1 MKFTLGWLK
10 GHLETDASIGEIVD
24 TLIQIGLEVDTVDDP
39 AAELSAFRVAH
50 VISAEQHP
58 DADRLRVCQVD
69 TGEETIQV
77 VCGAPNARAGM
88 KGVFAPVGTWVPG
101 IEVELKAAKIRGV
114 ESSGML
120 VSEREM
126 GLSDEHDGII
136 DLPED
141 APIGVPFAEV
151 LGIDD
156 PVIDIELT
164 PNRPDC
170 TGVRGIARDLAAAG
184 LGTLKPFAAAATVD
198 GSYDSPVSW
207 AIAEDGNACSY
218 VVGRHFRGVTNG
230 PSPKWVQDRL
240 RAVGLRPISALVDVT
255 NYVSLDL
262 GRPLHVFDA
271 GKLENQT
278 LTMRRAR
285 DGEDFM
291 ALVEK
296 EYTLDSEMT
305 VIGDGDTAEALAGV
319 MGGLESSCTEDT
331 TEVFLEVALFDPVS
345 VATTGRKLQMDSDA
359 RYRFERGVDP
369 QSAEWGADVAA
380 RLILEFCGGE
390 TSKPVRAGAMPDWQK
405 SVELRNDRVATLGG
419 VDVPADR
426 QAEILDALGFETE
439 RLNGKMNAAVPSWRP
454 DIGGEA
460 DLVEEITR
468 IHGFDRIAPVSLDRD
483 AALPLVAITPEQ
495 RRTSNVRR
503 ALAAQGLDEAVT
515 WSFMGREHAELFGEV
530 PETLMLANPISSE
543 LDAMRPSILGN
554 LLLAAGRNV
563 DRGFADLGLF
573 ELGPAYQDAS
583 PDGQQLVAAGV
594 RHGHA
599 ATPHWSGQTRAAD
612 ALDAKADAL
621 AALDAA
627 GAPSGNVQI
636 SRDAPDWYHP
646 GRSGALR
653 LGKNVLAYF
662 GEVHPGV
669 LRGLDVRGPAVA
681 FEVFLDNLPPLKDA
695 KKKGGAARPPLH
707 LESLQP
713 VRRDF
718 AFLVDS
724 DVQAGDLLRA
734 ARGADRDVITDV
746 ALFDVYEGKNVEEG
760 KKSLAIQTT
769 LQPTEATFTDAEIED
784 FSAKIVAAVEKAT
797 GGALRG

>member
-10 GHLETDASIGEIVD
+10 DHLETEASVGEIVE
-24 TLIQIGLEVDTVDDP
+24 TLIRIGLEVDTVDDP

-50 VISAEQHP
+50 VIAAEPHP
-58 DADRLRVCQVD
+58 DADRLQVCTVD
-69 TGEETIQV
+69 TGDGTVQV

-114 ESSGML
+114 ESFGML

-141 APIGVPFAEV
+141 APLGTPFAEV

-184 LGTLKPFAAAATVD
+184 LGTLKPFEAAAPVA
-198 GSYDSPVSW
+198 GSYDSPISW
-207 AIAEDGNACSY
+207 DIAGDGNACSY
-218 VVGRHFRGVTNG
+218 VVGRHFKGVTNG
-230 PSPKWVQDRL
+230 PSPKWLQDRL

-271 GKLENQT
+271 AKLQNKT

-296 EYTLDSEMT
+296 EYKLDTEMT

-331 TEVFLEVALFDPVS
+331 TDVFLEVALFDPVS
-345 VATTGRKLQMDSDA
+345 VATTGRKLQMESDA

-369 QSAEWGADVAA
+369 ESAEWGAEVAA
-380 RLILEFCGGE
+380 RLIQEFCGGDV
-390 TSKPVRAGAMPDWQK
+390 SAPVRAGTMPAWQR
-405 SVELRNDRVATLGG
+405 SVELRSDRVETLGG
-419 VDVPADR
+419 VDVPHAR
-426 QAEILDALGFETE
+426 QGEILEGLGFT
-439 RLNGKMNAAVPSWRP
+439 LTPSDAGILADVPSWRP

-468 IHGFDRIAPVSLDRD
+468 IHGFDRIAPVSLTRD
-483 AALPLVAITPEQ
+483 SALPSVAITPEQ

-503 ALAAQGLDEAVT
+503 ALAANGLDEAVT
-515 WSFMGREHAELFGEV
+515 WSFMGKAQAELFGGELS
-530 PETLMLANPISSE
+530 ETMVLANPISSE

-554 LLLAAGRNV
+554 LLLAAGRNA
-563 DRGFADLGLF
+563 DRGFADVGLF
-573 ELGPAYQDAS
+573 ELGPAYQDAT

-594 RHGHA
+594 RHGNA
-599 ATPHWSGQTRAAD
+599 DNAHWSGKARVAD

-621 AALDAA
+621 AAIEAA
-627 GAPSGNVQI
+627 GGPSANVQV

-662 GEVHPGV
+662 GEIHPAV
-669 LRGLDVRGPAVA
+669 LRGLDVRGPAIG
-681 FEVFLDNLPPLKDA
+681 FEVFLDNMPPRKD
-695 KKKGGAARPPLH
+695 KGSSRPALH

-718 AFLVDS
+718 AFLVNA

-746 ALFDVYEGKNVEEG
+746 ALFDVYEGKNMEEG
-760 KKSLAIQTT
+760 KKSLAIQAT
-769 LQPTEATFTDAEIED
+769 LQPSEATFTDAEIED
-784 FSAKIVAAVEKAT
+784 ISAKIVAAVEKAT
-797 GGALRG
+797 GGSLRG

>member
-10 GHLETDASIGEIVD
+10 DHLHTEASVGEIVE
-24 TLIQIGLEVDTVDDP
+24 TLIRIGLEVDTVDDP
-39 AAELSAFRVAH
+39 AAGLSAFRVAH

-58 DADRLRVCQVD
+58 DADRLQVCQVN
-69 TGEETIQV
+69 TGEDTVQV
-77 VCGAPNARAGM
+77 VCGAPNARTGM
-88 KGVFAPVGTWVPG
+88 KGVFAPIGTWVPG

-141 APIGVPFAEV
+141 APVGVPFAEV

-156 PVIDIELT
+156 PVIDVELT

-184 LGTLKPFAAAATVD
+184 LGTLKSFDSAAPVA
-198 GSYDSPVSW
+198 GSYDSPINWDV
-207 AIAEDGNACSY
+207 AGDGNACSY
-218 VVGRHFRGVTNG
+218 VVGRHFRGLTNG
-230 PSPKWVQDRL
+230 PSPKWMQDRL
-240 RAVGLRPISALVDVT
+240 RAVGLRPISALVDAT

-271 GKLENQT
+271 GKLKNNT

-285 DGEDFM
+285 DGERFT
-291 ALVEK
+291 ALVER
-296 EYTLDSEMT
+296 EYELDSEMT

-319 MGGLESSCTEDT
+319 MGGLESSCTEET
-331 TEVFLEVALFDPVS
+331 TDVFLEVALFDPVS
-345 VATTGRKLQMDSDA
+345 VATTGRKLQIESDA

-369 QSAEWGADVAA
+369 ESAKWGAEVVA
-380 RLILEFCGGE
+380 RLIVEFCGGE
-390 TSKPVRAGAMPDWQK
+390 TSNLTSAGTMLNWQR
-405 SVELRNDRVATLGG
+405 SVATLGG
-419 VDVPADR
+419 VDVAADR
-426 QAEILDALGFETE
+426 QAEILEALGFATE

-468 IHGFDRIAPVSLDRD
+468 IHGFDRIIPVSLDRD
-483 AALPLVAITPEQ
+483 TSLPAAAITPEQ
-495 RRTSNVRR
+495 RRTSTVRR
-503 ALAAQGLDEAVT
+503 ALAAHGLDEAVT
-515 WSFMGREHAELFGEV
+515 WSFMGRAHAELFGEL
-530 PETLMLANPISSE
+530 PETLLLANPISSE

-554 LLLAAGRNV
+554 LLLCAGRNA
-563 DRGFADLGLF
+563 DRGFADVGLF
-573 ELGPAYQDAS
+573 ELGPAYQDAT

-594 RHGHA
+594 RHGNVQLA
-599 ATPHWSGQTRAAD
+599 HWSDKSRTAD

-621 AALDAA
+621 AAIEAA
-627 GAPSGNVQI
+627 GVPAGSIQI

-646 GRSGALR
+646 GRSGLLR

-662 GEVHPGV
+662 GEVHPTV
-669 LRGLDVRGPAVA
+669 LSGLDVRGPAVG
-681 FEVFLDNLPPLKDA
+681 FEVFLDNLPPRKD
-695 KKKGGAARPPLH
+695 KGSSRPSLH

-713 VRRDF
+713 VHRDF
-718 AFLVDS
+718 AFLVNA
-724 DVQAGDLLRA
+724 DVQSGDLLRA
-734 ARGADRDVITDV
+734 ARGADRDVITEV
-746 ALFDVYEGKNVEEG
+746 ALFDVYEGKHVEEG
-760 KKSLAIQTT
+760 KKSLAIKAT
-769 LQPTEATFTDAEIED
+769 LQPTEATFTDAEIEE
-784 FSAKIVAAVEKAT
+784 FSAKIVVAVEKVT
-797 GGALRG
+797 GGVLRS

>member
-10 GHLETDASIGEIVD
+10 DHLETEASVGEIVE
-24 TLIQIGLEVDTVDDP
+24 TLIEIGLEVDTVDDP

-50 VISAEQHP
+50 VVSAEQHP
-58 DADRLRVCQVD
+58 DADRLRVCRVD
-69 TGEETIQV
+69 TGDGTVQV

-101 IEVELKAAKIRGV
+101 IEVELKAAKIRGI

-184 LGTLKPFAAAATVD
+184 LGMLKSFDSAVPVA
-198 GSYDSPVSW
+198 GSYDSPVNW
-207 AIAEDGNACSY
+207 EIAGDGNACSY
-218 VVGRHFRGVTNG
+218 VVGRHFKGLTNG
-230 PSPKWVQDRL
+230 PAPKWLQDRL

-271 GKLENQT
+271 GKLKNKT

-296 EYTLDSEMT
+296 EYTLDNEMT

-319 MGGLESSCTEDT
+319 MGGLESSCTEET

-345 VATTGRKLQMDSDA
+345 VATTGRKLQMESDA

-369 QSAEWGADVAA
+369 ESAEWGAEVAA

-390 TSKPVRAGAMPDWQK
+390 TSMPTSAGAMPDWQR

-419 VDVPADR
+419 VDVPAER
-426 QAEILDALGFETE
+426 QAEILEALGFETE
-439 RLNGKMNAAVPSWRP
+439 RLNGRMNAAVPSWRP

-483 AALPLVAITPEQ
+483 AALPAVAITPEQ
-495 RRTSNVRR
+495 RRTSTVRR
-503 ALAAQGLDEAVT
+503 ALAANGLDEAVT
-515 WSFMGREHAELFGEV
+515 WSFMGRAHAELFGEFS
-530 PETLMLANPISSE
+530 ETLLLANPISSE

-554 LLLAAGRNV
+554 LLLAAGRNA
-563 DRGFADLGLF
+563 DRGFADVGLF
-573 ELGPAYQDAS
+573 ELGPAYQDAT

-594 RHGHA
+594 RHGHVQLA
-599 ATPHWSGQTRAAD
+599 HWSDKARVAD

-621 AALDAA
+621 AALEAA
-627 GAPSGNVQI
+627 GAPAANVQI

-653 LGKNVLAYF
+653 LGKNILAYF
-662 GEVHPGV
+662 GEVHPAV
-669 LRGLDVRGPAVA
+669 LRGLDVRGPAVG
-681 FEVFLDNLPPLKDA
+681 FEVFLDNLPPRKD
-695 KKKGGAARPPLH
+695 KGSSRLPLH

-718 AFLVDS
+718 AFLVNAE
-724 DVQAGDLLRA
+724 VQAGDLLRA

-760 KKSLAIQTT
+760 KKSLAIQAT
-769 LQPTEATFTDAEIED
+769 LQPTDATFTDAEIEE

>member
-10 GHLETDASIGEIVD
+10 DHLETDAPVSQIVE
-24 TLIQIGLEVDTVDDP
+24 TLIRIGLEVDTVDDP

-50 VISAEQHP
+50 VISAEPHP
-58 DADRLRVCQVD
+58 DADRLQVCTVD
-69 TGEETIQV
+69 TGEGTVQV

-136 DLPED
+136 DLPAD
-141 APIGVPFAEV
+141 APVGKPFAEV

-184 LGTLKPFAAAATVD
+184 LGTLKPFDAAAPVA
-198 GSYDSPVSW
+198 GSYESPVKW
-207 AIAEDGNACSY
+207 AVAGDGNACSY
-218 VVGRHFRGVTNG
+218 VVGRHFKGVTNG

-240 RAVGLRPISALVDVT
+240 RAVGLRPISALVDIT

-271 GKLENQT
+271 ARLKHKT

-285 DGEDFM
+285 EGEDFT
-291 ALVEK
+291 ALIEK
-296 EYTLDSEMT
+296 DFKLDSEMT
-305 VIGDGDTAEALAGV
+305 VIGDGDSAEALAGV

-345 VATTGRKLQMDSDA
+345 VATTGRKLQMESDA

-369 QSAEWGADVAA
+369 ESAEWGAEVAA
-380 RLILEFCGGE
+380 RLIQEFCGGE
-390 TSKPVRAGAMPDWQK
+390 VSKPVRAGSMPDWQR
-405 SVELRNDRVATLGG
+405 SIELRNDRVATLGG
-419 VDVPADR
+419 VDVPSDR

-439 RLNGKMNAAVPSWRP
+439 RLNGKMSAAVPSWRP

-483 AALPLVAITPEQ
+483 AALPSVAITPEQ
-495 RRTSNVRR
+495 RRASNVRR
-503 ALAAQGLDEAVT
+503 TLAACGLDEAVT
-515 WSFMGREHAELFGEV
+515 WSFMGRAQAELFGGEL
-530 PETLMLANPISSE
+530 PDTLVLANPISSE

-554 LLLAAGRNV
+554 LLLAAGRNA
-563 DRGFADLGLF
+563 DRGFADVGLF
-573 ELGPAYQDAS
+573 ELGPAYQDAT

-594 RHGHA
+594 RHGNA
-599 ATPHWSGQTRAAD
+599 QGAHWSGKARAAD
-612 ALDAKADAL
+612 ALDAKADAM
-621 AALDAA
+621 AAIQGAGGPAA
-627 GAPSGNVQI
+627 NVQV

-646 GRSGALR
+646 GRSGVLR

-662 GEVHPGV
+662 GEIHPAV
-669 LRGLDVRGPAVA
+669 LRGLDVRGPVVG
-681 FEVFLDNLPPLKDA
+681 FEVFLDNMPPRKE
-695 KKKGGAARPPLH
+695 KGSSRPALH

-718 AFLVDS
+718 AFLVNA

-734 ARGADRDVITDV
+734 ARAADRDAITDV
-746 ALFDVYEGKNVEEG
+746 ALFDVYEGKNMEAG
-760 KKSLAIQTT
+760 KKSLAIQAT
-769 LQPTEATFTDAEIED
+769 LQPSEATFTDAEIEEI
-784 FSAKIVAAVEKAT
+784 STRIVAAVEKAT

>member
-10 GHLETDASIGEIVD
+10 DHLDTEASVGEIVE

-50 VISAEQHP
+50 VVAAEPHP
-58 DADRLRVCQVD
+58 DADRLQVCTVD
-69 TGEETIQV
+69 TGEGTVQV

-136 DLPED
+136 ELPED
-141 APIGVPFAEV
+141 APLGVPFAEI

-184 LGTLKPFAAAATVD
+184 LGQLKPFEATPVE
-198 GSYDSPVSW
+198 GGYVSPVNW
-207 AIAEDGNACSY
+207 AIAGDGNACSY

-230 PSPKWVQDRL
+230 PSPKWLQDRL

-271 GKLENQT
+271 AKLKNDT
-278 LTMRRAR
+278 LTMRRAK

-291 ALVEK
+291 ALVERAC
-296 EYTLDSEMT
+296 TLDREMT
-305 VIGDGDTAEALAGV
+305 VIGDGDTVEALAGV
-319 MGGLESSCTEDT
+319 MGGLESSCTEET
-331 TEVFLEVALFDPVS
+331 TDVFLEVALFDPVS
-345 VATTGRKLQMDSDA
+345 VATTGRKLQMESDA

-369 QSAEWGADVAA
+369 ESAEWGAEVAA

-390 TSKPVRAGAMPDWQK
+390 TSEPVRAGQMPDWQR
-405 SVELRNDRVATLGG
+405 SVELRADRVATLGG
-419 VDVPADR
+419 VEVSHAR
-426 QAEILDALGFETE
+426 QAEILEGLGFDVSPSDAGVSA
-439 RLNGKMNAAVPSWRP
+439 NVPSWRP

-483 AALPLVAITPEQ
+483 SALPAVAITPEQ
-495 RRTSNVRR
+495 RRAGNVRR
-503 ALAAQGLDEAVT
+503 ALAAEGLDEAVT
-515 WSFMGREHAELFGEV
+515 WSFMGRAQAELFGEV
-530 PETLMLANPISSE
+530 PETMMLANPISSE

-554 LLLAAGRNV
+554 LLLAADRNA
-563 DRGFADLGLF
+563 DRGFGDLGLF
-573 ELGPAYQDAS
+573 ELGPAYRDTS

-594 RHGHA
+594 RQGNA
-599 ATPHWSGQTRAAD
+599 DPAHWSGPARAAD
-612 ALDAKADAL
+612 ALDAKSDAL
-621 AALDAA
+621 AAIEAA
-627 GAPSGNVQI
+627 GAPAGNVQV

-653 LGKNVLAYF
+653 LGKNVLGYF
-662 GEVHPGV
+662 GEIHPAV
-669 LRGLDVRGPAVA
+669 LRGLDVRGPAVG
-681 FEVFLDNLPPLKDA
+681 FEVFLDNLPPRKN
-695 KKKGGAARPPLH
+695 KGSARPALH
-707 LESLQP
+707 LASLQP

-718 AFLVDS
+718 AFLVNT

-734 ARGADRDVITDV
+734 ARGAERDAITDV
-746 ALFDVYEGKNVEEG
+746 ALFDVYEGKNVEDG
-760 KKSLAIQTT
+760 KKSLAIQAT

-784 FSAKIVAAVEKAT
+784 ISAKIVAAVEKAT
-797 GGALRG
+797 GGTLRG

>member
-10 GHLETDASIGEIVD
+10 DHLETEVSVGEIVE

-58 DADRLRVCQVD
+58 DADRLQVCQVD
-69 TGEETIQV
+69 TGEGIVQV
-77 VCGAPNARAGM
+77 VCGAPNARTGM
-88 KGVFAPVGTWVPG
+88 KGVLAPVGTWVPG
-101 IEVELKAAKIRGV
+101 MEVKLKAAKVRGV
-114 ESSGML
+114 ESNGML
-120 VSEREM
+120 VSEREV

-184 LGTLKPFAAAATVD
+184 LGTLKSFDSAAPVA
-198 GSYDSPVSW
+198 GSYESPINW
-207 AIAEDGNACSY
+207 DIAGDGNACSY
-218 VVGRHFRGVTNG
+218 VVGRHFKGLTNG

-271 GKLENQT
+271 GKLKNKT

-285 DGEDFM
+285 DGEAFT
-291 ALVEK
+291 ALIER
-296 EYTLDSEMT
+296 EYELDNEMT

-319 MGGLESSCTEDT
+319 MGGLESSCTEET
-331 TEVFLEVALFDPVS
+331 TDVFLEVALFDPVS
-345 VATTGRKLQMDSDA
+345 VATTGRKLQMESDA

-369 QSAEWGADVAA
+369 ESAEWGAELAA
-380 RLILEFCGGE
+380 RLIVEFCGGE
-390 TSKPVRAGAMPDWQK
+390 TSKPTSAGTMPKWQR

-419 VDVPADR
+419 VEVAADR
-426 QAEILDALGFETE
+426 QVEILEALGFTIEC
-439 RLNGKMNAAVPSWRP
+439 LNGKMNAAVPSWRP

-483 AALPLVAITPEQ
+483 AALPVVAITPEQ
-495 RRTSNVRR
+495 RRTSTVRR
-503 ALAAQGLDEAVT
+503 ALAVNGLDEAVT
-515 WSFMGREHAELFGEV
+515 WSFMGRAHAELFGELS
-530 PETLMLANPISSE
+530 ETVLLANPISSE

-554 LLLAAGRNV
+554 LLLAAGRNA
-563 DRGFADLGLF
+563 DRGFADVGLF
-573 ELGPAYQDAS
+573 ELGPAYQDAT

-594 RHGHA
+594 RHGNA
-599 ATPHWSGQTRAAD
+599 QLAHWSHKARAAD

-621 AALDAA
+621 AALEAA
-627 GAPSGNVQI
+627 GAPAGNVQI

-646 GRSGALR
+646 GRSGVLR

-662 GEVHPGV
+662 GEIHPAV
-669 LRGLDVRGPAVA
+669 LLGLDVRGPAVG
-681 FEVFLDNLPPLKDA
+681 FEVFLDNLPPRKD
-695 KKKGGAARPPLH
+695 KGSSRPPLH
-707 LESLQP
+707 LESLHP

-718 AFLVDS
+718 AFLVNA

-760 KKSLAIQTT
+760 KKSLAIQAT
-769 LQPTEATFTDAEIED
+769 LQPTEATFTDAEIEEV
-784 FSAKIVAAVEKAT
+784 SAKIVAAVEKAT
-797 GGALRG
+797 GGMLRS

>member
-10 GHLETDASIGEIVD
+10 DHLDTEASVGEIVE
-24 TLIQIGLEVDTVDDP
+24 TLIQIGLEVDSVDDP

-50 VISAEQHP
+50 VIAAEPHP
-58 DADRLRVCQVD
+58 DADRLQVCTVD
-69 TGEETIQV
+69 TGEGAVQV

-136 DLPED
+136 ELPED
-141 APIGVPFAEV
+141 APLGVPFAEI

-184 LGTLKPFAAAATVD
+184 LGQLKPFEAAPVGGGYA
-198 GSYDSPVSW
+198 SPVNW
-207 AIAEDGNACSY
+207 AIAGDGNACSY

-230 PSPKWVQDRL
+230 PSPKWLQDRL

-271 GKLENQT
+271 AKLKNDT
-278 LTMRRAR
+278 LTMRRAK

-291 ALVEK
+291 ALVERAC
-296 EYTLDSEMT
+296 TLDSEMT
-305 VIGDGDTAEALAGV
+305 VIGDGDTVEALAGV
-319 MGGLESSCTEDT
+319 MGGLESSCTEET
-331 TEVFLEVALFDPVS
+331 TDVFLEVALFDPVS
-345 VATTGRKLQMDSDA
+345 VATTGRKLQMESDA

-369 QSAEWGADVAA
+369 ESAEWGAEVAA
-380 RLILEFCGGE
+380 RLIIEFCGGE
-390 TSKPVRAGAMPDWQK
+390 TSEPVRAGEMPNWQR
-405 SVELRNDRVATLGG
+405 SVELRADRVATLGG
-419 VDVPADR
+419 VEVPHAR
-426 QAEILDALGFETE
+426 QAEILEGLGF
-439 RLNGKMNAAVPSWRP
+439 GVSPSDAGVSADVPSWRP

-483 AALPLVAITPEQ
+483 SALPAVAITPEQ
-495 RRTSNVRR
+495 RRAGNVRR
-503 ALAAQGLDEAVT
+503 ALAAEGLDEAVT
-515 WSFMGREHAELFGEV
+515 WSFMGRAQAELFGEV
-530 PETLMLANPISSE
+530 PETMMLANPISSE

-554 LLLAAGRNV
+554 LLLAAGRNA
-563 DRGFADLGLF
+563 DRGFGDLGLF
-573 ELGPAYQDAS
+573 ELGPAYRDTS
-583 PDGQQLVAAGV
+583 PDGQELVAAGV
-594 RHGHA
+594 RQGNVDPA
-599 ATPHWSGQTRAAD
+599 HWSGQARSAD
-612 ALDAKADAL
+612 ALDAKSDAL
-621 AALDAA
+621 AAIEAA
-627 GAPSGNVQI
+627 GAPAGNVQV
-636 SRDAPDWYHP
+636 SSDAPDWYHP

-653 LGKNVLAYF
+653 LGKNVLGYF
-662 GEVHPGV
+662 GEIHPAV
-669 LRGLDVRGPAVA
+669 LRGLDVRGPAVG
-681 FEVFLDNLPPLKDA
+681 FEVFLDNLPPRKN
-695 KKKGGAARPPLH
+695 KGSARPALH

-718 AFLVDS
+718 AFLVNT

-734 ARGADRDVITDV
+734 ARGAEREAITDV
-746 ALFDVYEGKNVEEG
+746 ALFDVYEGNNVEDG
-760 KKSLAIQTT
+760 KKSLAIQAT

-784 FSAKIVAAVEKAT
+784 ISAKIVAAVEKAT
-797 GGALRG
+797 GGTLRG

>member
-10 GHLETDASIGEIVD
+10 DHLDTEASVGEIVE

-50 VISAEQHP
+50 VVAAEPHP
-58 DADRLRVCQVD
+58 DADRLQVCTVD
-69 TGEETIQV
+69 TGEGTVQV

-136 DLPED
+136 ELPED
-141 APIGVPFAEV
+141 APLGVPFAEI

-184 LGTLKPFAAAATVD
+184 LGQLKPFEATPVE
-198 GSYDSPVSW
+198 GGYVSPVNW
-207 AIAEDGNACSY
+207 AIAGDGNACSY

-230 PSPKWVQDRL
+230 PSPKWLQDRL

-271 GKLENQT
+271 AKLKNDT
-278 LTMRRAR
+278 LTMRRAK

-291 ALVEK
+291 ALVERAC
-296 EYTLDSEMT
+296 TLDREMT
-305 VIGDGDTAEALAGV
+305 VIGDGDTVEALAGV
-319 MGGLESSCTEDT
+319 MGGLESSCTEET
-331 TEVFLEVALFDPVS
+331 TDVFLEVALFDPVS
-345 VATTGRKLQMDSDA
+345 VATTGRKLQMESDA

-369 QSAEWGADVAA
+369 ESAEWGAEVAA

-390 TSKPVRAGAMPDWQK
+390 TSEPVRAGQMPDWQR
-405 SVELRNDRVATLGG
+405 SVELRADRVATLGG
-419 VDVPADR
+419 VEVSHAR
-426 QAEILDALGFETE
+426 QAEILEGLGFDVSPSDAGVSA
-439 RLNGKMNAAVPSWRP
+439 NVPSWRP

-483 AALPLVAITPEQ
+483 SALPAVAITPEQ
-495 RRTSNVRR
+495 RRAGNVRR
-503 ALAAQGLDEAVT
+503 ALAAEGLDEAVT
-515 WSFMGREHAELFGEV
+515 WSFMGRAQAELFGEV
-530 PETLMLANPISSE
+530 PETMMLANPISSE

-554 LLLAAGRNV
+554 LLLAADRNA
-563 DRGFADLGLF
+563 DRGFGDLGLF
-573 ELGPAYQDAS
+573 ELGPAYRDTS

-594 RHGHA
+594 RQGNA
-599 ATPHWSGQTRAAD
+599 DPAHWSGPARAAD
-612 ALDAKADAL
+612 ALDAKSDAL
-621 AALDAA
+621 AAIEAA
-627 GAPSGNVQI
+627 GAPAGNVQV

-653 LGKNVLAYF
+653 LGKNVLGYF
-662 GEVHPGV
+662 GEIHPAV
-669 LRGLDVRGPAVA
+669 LRGLDVRGPAVG
-681 FEVFLDNLPPLKDA
+681 FEVFLDNLPPRKN
-695 KKKGGAARPPLH
+695 KGSARPALH
-707 LESLQP
+707 LASLQP

-718 AFLVDS
+718 AFLVNT

-734 ARGADRDVITDV
+734 ARGAERDAITDV
-746 ALFDVYEGKNVEEG
+746 ALFDVYEGKNVEDG
-760 KKSLAIQTT
+760 KKSLAIQAT
-769 LQPTEATFTDAEIED
+769 LQSTEATFTDAEIED
-784 FSAKIVAAVEKAT
+784 ISAKIVAAVEKAT
-797 GGALRG
+797 GGTLRG